1 MLQRIQTIWLVLAAT
16 CILLTMQFSTYIG
29 GHTDGVMHM
38 LKGTE
43 NQLMTILTSMVGVA
57 TLISIFLFKN
67 RKLQL
72 RIVLVAFFLEFVLA
86 FLYYKEIKNLNIS
99 GAFSFSAILHI
110 AFLVFL
116 MLAMR
121 GITND
126 DKLVKDSS
134 RLR

>member
-1 MLQRIQTIWLVLAAT
+1 MLQRIQTIWLLLAAV
-16 CILLTMQFSTYIG
+16 CIFLTMEFSTYIG
-29 GHTDGVMHM
+29 GQTDGVMHI

-43 NQLMTILTSMVGVA
+43 NKLMTILTSMVGVA
-57 TLISIFLFKN
+57 AAIAIFLYKN

-72 RIVLVAFFLEFVLA
+72 RIVLIAFFLEFVLV
-86 FLYYKEIKNLNIS
+86 FLYYKEISKLTIS
-99 GAFSFSAILHI
+99 GAFSFTAGFHVAFIILV
-110 AFLVFL
+110 L
-116 MLAMR
+116 LAMR

>member
-29 GHTDGVMHM
+29 GHTGGVMHM

-57 TLISIFLFKN
+57 TMIAIFLFKN

-86 FLYYKEIKNLNIS
+86 FLYYKEIAKLNIS
-99 GAFSFSAILHI
+99 GAFSFTAILHI
-110 AFLVFL
+110 TFIVFIL
-116 MLAMR
+116 LAMR

>member
-1 MLQRIQTIWLVLAAT
+1 MLQRIQTIWLLLAAV
-16 CILLTMQFSTYIG
+16 CIFLTMQFSTYIG
-29 GHTDGVMHM
+29 GHTDRVMHM

-57 TLISIFLFKN
+57 TMISIFLFKN

-86 FLYYKEIKNLNIS
+86 YLYYKEITKLNIS
-99 GAFSFSAILHI
+99 GAFSITAILHI
-110 AFLVFL
+110 AFIVFIL
-116 MLAMR
+116 LAMR